1 MSRPWRREPHWVP
14 NPHPDFEDDPP
25 SEDDTLTQLQ
35 RHAQP
40 FRLHILD
47 AIHAAFPALL
57 YPVSRPHRAGRC
69 PGAAL
74 MFSAAEMR
82 DPRAYRRRLRRE
94 LLRAPTQTVE
104 RAEWLF
110 CEWGMGWRGAVR
122 RALEEVEDEDGE
134 ISVTDGSA
142 HEADRS

>member
-1 MSRPWRREPHWVP
+1 
-14 NPHPDFEDDPP
+14 
-25 SEDDTLTQLQ
+25 
-35 RHAQP
+35 
-40 FRLHILD
+40 
-47 AIHAAFPALL
+47 
-57 YPVSRPHRAGRC
+57 
-69 PGAAL
+69 
-74 MFSAAEMR
+74 MR
-82 DPRAYRRRLRRE
+82 DPRAYRQRLRRE

-134 ISVTDGSA
+134 ISMTDGSA